1 MVSVSQVHC
10 DKLIPNDFDFK
21 KLVPE
26 SFTNSSSNYASKEIK
41 ESDTFLN
48 YNHHHR
54 HRHHRYRGY
63 RYWH

>member
-10 DKLIPNDFDFK
+10 EKLIPDDFDFK

-41 ESDTFLN
+41 ESDTYLTPILRKRRIIWN
-48 YNHHHR
+48 
-54 HRHHRYRGY
+54 
-63 RYWH
+63 